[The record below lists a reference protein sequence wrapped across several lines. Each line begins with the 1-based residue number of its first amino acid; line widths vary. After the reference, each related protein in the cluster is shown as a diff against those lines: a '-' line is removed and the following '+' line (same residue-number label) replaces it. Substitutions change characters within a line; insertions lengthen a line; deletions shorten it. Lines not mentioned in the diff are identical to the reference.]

1 MYLPP
6 RTNTD
11 VCHML
16 YPKPNLLFISNIL
29 YPNGMASL
37 TFWRRTGPS
46 KKEPN
51 PVEIPKH
58 AKIGMYNVHL
68 LVTSIYIVL
77 MWLNCN
83 IH

>member
-11 VCHML
+11 VCHMP

-46 KKEPN
+46 KKEPSL
-51 PVEIPKH
+51 VEIPKH
-58 AKIGMYNVHL
+58 AKIGMYICVSHKYIYCINVAKL
-68 LVTSIYIVL
+68 QYPLI
-77 MWLNCN
+77 
-83 IH
+83 